1 MLKFNADE
9 LDLKE
14 KIVNINRVAK
24 ATIHVKSRTGRSS
37 GNIFSYS

>member
-14 KIVNINRVAK
+14 KIVQEASKKTEHLKEKENELMSI
-24 ATIHVKSRTGRSS
+24 
-37 GNIFSYS
+37 